1 MTEIDPAISAL
12 ARLLDYR
19 KQRVTPKVAR
29 VGSVVLMEVSIE
41 REEEMVMLFTMFIAV
56 IMVGLVMP
64 LFWIVG
70 TAGTITY
77 VGLKGM
83 GFARKEE
90 TFGMN
95 PHLGFTMA
103 DGGEPVDEKKK

>member
-1 MTEIDPAISAL
+1 M
-12 ARLLDYR
+12 
-19 KQRVTPKVAR
+19 TPKVAR

-77 VGLKGM
+77 VGLNRISAA
-83 GFARKEE
+83 FKEG
-90 TFGMN
+90 TVALN

>member
-1 MTEIDPAISAL
+1 
-12 ARLLDYR
+12 
-19 KQRVTPKVAR
+19 
-29 VGSVVLMEVSIE
+29 
-41 REEEMVMLFTMFIAV
+41 MVMLLTMLIAV

-77 VGLKGM
+77 VGLNRM
-83 GFARKEE
+83 GAAFKEG
-90 TFGMN
+90 TVALD

>member
-1 MTEIDPAISAL
+1 MGGDVMTGIINQ
-12 ARLLDYR
+12 RLQSTVWVSL
-19 KQRVTPKVAR
+19 
-29 VGSVVLMEVSIE
+29 VVLMALALGLLIQ
-41 REEEMVMLFTMFIAV
+41 REEEMVMLLTMLIAV

-77 VGLKGM
+77 VGLNRM
-83 GFARKEE
+83 SAAFKEG
-90 TFGMN
+90 TVALD